1 MDVKYSESGSHLSDE
16 ARNRR
21 ILMIDNRDSF
31 VWNLVRYLQ
40 ILGAQ
45 VDVLRCDQ
53 VDLDRVDRQQYD
65 GIVLSPGPGTPER
78 AGSLLD
84 LVRRF
89 GGKVPM
95 LGVCLGHQAI
105 AQAYG
110 ARIICGPRP
119 MHGKVTPVWH
129 DGLSIFC
136 DLPNPLLVTRYH
148 SLIIDPATL
157 PDGFTV
163 SCLDEDNTIM
173 GIRHESGLLEGV
185 QFHPEAALT
194 EHGLDMIHRFVI
206 GTSST
211 GGTTR

>member
-1 MDVKYSESGSHLSDE
+1 MV
-16 ARNRR
+16 
-21 ILMIDNRDSF
+21 DNRDSF

-40 ILGAQ
+40 ILGAV
-45 VDVLRCDQ
+45 VDVLRCDHL
-53 VDLDRVDRQQYD
+53 DLDQVAKRDYD

-78 AGSLLD
+78 AGRLLD

-89 GGKVPM
+89 GGQVPM

-119 MHGKVTPVWH
+119 MHGKVTPVSH
-129 DGLSIFC
+129 DGLGIFQ
-136 DLPNPLLVTRYH
+136 DLPNPLQVTRYH

-157 PDGFTV
+157 PAGFVISSLAEDGA
-163 SCLDEDNTIM
+163 IM
-173 GIRHESGLLEGV
+173 GIRHDSGLLEGV

-194 EHGLDMIHRFVI
+194 EHGLDMIHRFVVS
-206 GTSST
+206 TTRT
-211 GGTTR
+211 GGTR

>member
-1 MDVKYSESGSHLSDE
+1 
-16 ARNRR
+16 
-21 ILMIDNRDSF
+21 MIDNRDSF

-40 ILGAQ
+40 ILGSV
-45 VDVLRCDQ
+45 VDVQRCDRI
-53 VDLDRVDRQQYD
+53 DLDQVAQDDYD

-78 AGSLLD
+78 AGRLLD

-119 MHGKVTPVWH
+119 MHGKVTPVSH
-129 DGLSIFC
+129 DGLGIFQ
-136 DLPNPLLVTRYH
+136 DLPSPLQVTRYH

-157 PDGFTV
+157 PDGFII
-163 SCLDEDNTIM
+163 SSLAEDGAIM

-194 EHGLDMIHRFVI
+194 EHGLDMIHRFVVN
-206 GTSST
+206 TTRT
-211 GGTTR
+211 GGTA